1 MKSNLEVTTWPS
13 YCKSWAHATVWHRLK
28 SQTKCVGCHITAT
41 YSVTLNFYSQV
52 ELFCVAKKP
61 QYIDALRCIV
71 ACRYAIKLSHAQLC
85 FTYVGNVY
93 CRTDMKHQHPLI
105 CTVQLGCS
113 NLSDNRWTAQQSAQ
127 SVLCNIHHVGTPAPV
142 EYTLLKIWTINQF
155 SLFIDVA

>member
-1 MKSNLEVTTWPS
+1 MSAVTLPLHTLS
-13 YCKSWAHATVWHRLK
+13 HLIFTLRLK
-28 SQTKCVGCHITAT
+28 YFADLS
-41 YSVTLNFYSQV
+41 
-52 ELFCVAKKP
+52 VAKKP

-93 CRTDMKHQHPLI
+93 CRTDMKHQHPRI
-105 CTVQLGCS
+105 CTIQLGCS

-155 SLFIDVA
+155 SLFINAVA